1 MPFTIKRSSRSSV
14 NFINIIRTN
23 NMSEEI
29 CEKIIVTLKSENIFR
44 SREGKYCGF
53 NEEFILNEEH
63 ECNLDFILTNDEYSN
78 NENQVEYDENNEN
91 HVIV

>member
-53 NEEFILNEEH
+53 N
-63 ECNLDFILTNDEYSN
+63 
-78 NENQVEYDENNEN
+78 
-91 HVIV
+91 